1 MKVIVCCLTY
11 RHNNTKFSLIYK
23 KGILKDA
30 FLLFCIW
37 YREPDLVKPARPRN
51 FHTISIA
58 NNLKNFLADCH
69 VLLLKIE
76 YIWWA
81 RGDLVTQARPRKFT
95 IANIVCIG
103 MFPCGLPLAILT
115 PTSLR
120 TPDFERSAPKRRA
133 LAKNSNSLVGRGGLE
148 PPRPYE
154 HQILSLTRLP
164 FRHPPNKL
172 YKFLLNY

>member
-1 MKVIVCCLTY
+1 MIIFYQACIKLIWLINVHTQHWPRTNVNNRLYFIIIISICQTVDTPRHNVVVDMKVIVCCLTY

-81 RGDLVTQARPRKFT
+81 EGVRTAQNGSSQGRKPDDECHRLRRGREKFGTNFIVT
-95 IANIVCIG
+95 
-103 MFPCGLPLAILT
+103 
-115 PTSLR
+115 
-120 TPDFERSAPKRRA
+120 
-133 LAKNSNSLVGRGGLE
+133 
-148 PPRPYE
+148 
-154 HQILSLTRLP
+154 
-164 FRHPPNKL
+164 
-172 YKFLLNY
+172 